1 MKVNQNIEAIETKY
15 RKIISLKPEYS
26 DYEEKVNSL
35 MNNFDLLIPA
45 YQRPYSWTKKNIE
58 QLLSDLLHQVIY
70 FPNEDYFLGMIF
82 TLERQTTSD
91 YKMYEIVDGQQRL
104 TTILLLYCFYL
115 LNFLKGLNFFLE
127 IIYLII

>member
-1 MKVNQNIEAIETKY
+1 MKANQNIEVIETKY
-15 RKIISLKPEYS
+15 RKIISLKPEYA
-26 DYEEKVNSL
+26 DCNEINPL

-82 TLERQTTSD
+82 TLERQTSSD

-104 TTILLLYCFYL
+104 TTIYII
-115 LNFLKGLNFFLE
+115 LKLSH
-127 IIYLII
+127 